1 MGICIFMYV
10 KQVWYLRPHR
20 WRVCVLHCKSRIAVQ
35 FTFLFQEKRINTCIM
50 NIMLKRKRLVFTT
63 IDSESMV
70 FISKLVWHSMLLI
83 HKRLLAIS
91 YIQFIMSD
99 KFAFLFLEWNC
110 WVNVCM
116 LYVQLTLTKNAKFWI
131 LIKWS
136 VD

>member
-1 MGICIFMYV
+1 MLNKFDTLDHIVDGFF
-10 KQVWYLRPHR
+10 
-20 WRVCVLHCKSRIAVQ
+20 VLQCKSRIAVQ

-50 NIMLKRKRLVFTT
+50 NKMLKRKRLVFTT
-63 IDSESMV
+63 INSMV
-70 FISKLVWHSMLLI
+70 FISKLVWHSVLLI

-91 YIQFIMSD
+91 YIQLIMSD
-99 KFAFLFLEWNC
+99 KFAFLFLEWNG
-110 WVNVCM
+110 WVNIWM

>member
-1 MGICIFMYV
+1 MGIRICSHV
-10 KQVWYLRPHR
+10 KQVRYLRPHR
-20 WRVCVLHCKSRIAVQ
+20 WRFCVLQCKSSIAVQ

-50 NIMLKRKRLVFTT
+50 NKMLKRKRLVFTT
-63 IDSESMV
+63 INSMV
-70 FISKLVWHSMLLI
+70 FISKLVWHSVLLI

-91 YIQFIMSD
+91 YIQLIMSD
-99 KFAFLFLEWNC
+99 KFAFLFLEWNG
-110 WVNVCM
+110 WVNICM